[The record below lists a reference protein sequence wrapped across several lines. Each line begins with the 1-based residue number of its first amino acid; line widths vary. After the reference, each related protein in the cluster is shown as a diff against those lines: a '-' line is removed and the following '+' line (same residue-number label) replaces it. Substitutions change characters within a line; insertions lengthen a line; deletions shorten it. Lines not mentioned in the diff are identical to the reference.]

1 MENKSLSLIKKR
13 MGDIQCGLLRFY
25 EKNKHVSLH
34 VKVSAHDDTFL
45 NCIVDNEVAGKKFM
59 NKKVSLIQK
68 YHNDYLHIVGI
79 VCEEIQKGKRI
90 LSVQIERACWFVR
103 HSKGNVSWLQQKYQY
118 EPLGDSMQEMR
129 A

>member
-13 MGDIQCGLLRFY
+13 IGDIQYGLLRFY
-25 EKNKHVSLH
+25 EKNKHVSLQ
-34 VKVSAHDDTFL
+34 VKVSAQDDTFL
-45 NCIVDNEVAGKKFM
+45 NCIVDSEIAGKKLM

-79 VCEEIQKGKRI
+79 VCEEMQNGKRI

-103 HSKGNVSWLQQKYQY
+103 HSKGNVSW
-118 EPLGDSMQEMR
+118 
-129 A
+129 